1 MLSIFVSIL
10 KQRIKFNLHYEIPE
24 RGNVLQEQRLDVKMN
39 LMGLTLVLRL
49 EVVQPGLL
57 FPFRAWRILT
67 NCICSRQ
74 AVEVQQYRILGA
86 VRRLFRV
93 VNLVMNIFVQMVQHR
108 HATVLM

>member
-1 MLSIFVSIL
+1 M
-10 KQRIKFNLHYEIPE
+10 HYEIPE

-39 LMGLTLVLRL
+39 LMVLTLVLRL
-49 EVVQPGLL
+49 EVVL

-86 VRRLFRV
+86 VQKLFRV
-93 VNLVMNIFVQMVQHR
+93 ANLVMNIFVQMSCKEGIIVVV
-108 HATVLM
+108 AS